1 MLSPAYSTLP
11 QGQLPVSCTCRGQ
24 LDKLLPPSSFDADLA
39 DVYACIKSIPES
51 AAAKSIPL
59 LSQLPQ

>member
-1 MLSPAYSTLP
+1 MFCSF
-11 QGQLPVSCTCRGQ
+11 RHQ

-39 DVYACIKSIPES
+39 DVYAYIKSIPES
-51 AAAKSIPL
+51 PDAKSIPL